1 MLQKKEYQQH
11 LQKLMLQ
18 KKEYQQQQQLK
29 KPIVENQT
37 SGKTKTNATKEGVP
51 ATTKLP
57 VAPTKT
63 NATKEGV
70 PATPTKTNA
79 TKEGIQQQQSYQ

>member
-1 MLQKKEYQQH
+1 MLQKKNTTATTTI
-11 LQKLMLQ
+11 
-18 KKEYQQQQQLK
+18 K

-37 SGKTKTNATKEGVP
+37 SGKTKI
-51 ATTKLP
+51 
-57 VAPTKT
+57 

-79 TKEGIQQQQSYQ
+79 TKEAEKSYQ

>member
-18 KKEYQQQQQLK
+18 KKD
-29 KPIVENQT
+29 T
-37 SGKTKTNATKEGVP
+37 A
-51 ATTKLP
+51 ATKLP

-63 NATKEGV
+63 NVTKEGV
-70 PATPTKTNA
+70 TTATKLPVAPTKTNV
-79 TKEGIQQQQSYQ
+79 TKEGYQQQQSYQ

>member
-1 MLQKKEYQQH
+1 MLQKKD
-11 LQKLMLQ
+11 
-18 KKEYQQQQQLK
+18 
-29 KPIVENQT
+29 T
-37 SGKTKTNATKEGVP
+37 SNTYKTNATKEGVP

-70 PATPTKTNA
+70 PAT
-79 TKEGIQQQQSYQ
+79 QQSYQ